1 MVCGAGAAGA
11 MHALVLRTAGVQ
23 IRGVFDPDP
32 GRARALAEMH
42 GAEVFASEEALF
54 RCDANI
60 VCVTSPPPLH
70 VAQAEHAARAWS
82 SSSAAASRPTA
93 ERILFV
99 EKPLATTREE
109 LTRLLEVP
117 GCVPI
122 VQWRAGRALRAV
134 RAAIAQGEL
143 GPAPSVSAD
152 LAWSRDEA
160 YFAAGRGTLAQWGCG
175 VLLSVGVHAIDAIGW
190 AMGRRF
196 RAAHG
201 VLERAGTGA
210 ATEIET
216 RAAML
221 MVFEGGGLASVRATF
236 DAGPDATCLSFAG
249 GGVTATIRGGELDP
263 TASSVEWACADNAR
277 LTRLRA
283 LESGASGATAPPLLV
298 PFLMDAVAAL
308 AAGAAPGA
316 CDALP
321 GVRDVWDAH
330 AAILDVYAMS
340 ASAAVTS
347 VGVRPSSASR

>member
-1 MVCGAGAAGA
+1 
-11 MHALVLRTAGVQ
+11 MHALVLRTAGVR
-23 IRGVFDPDP
+23 IAGVFDPDP

-42 GAEVFASEEALF
+42 GGAEVYASASALF
-54 RCDANI
+54 RSDANM

-70 VAQAEHAARAWS
+70 VAQAEEAAAARAG
-82 SSSAAASRPTA
+82 RVV
-93 ERILFV
+93 FV
-99 EKPLATTREE
+99 EKPLAVTKDE
-109 LTRLLEVP
+109 LTRLARVP

-152 LAWSRDEA
+152 LAWSRDAA
-160 YFAAGRGTLAQWGCG
+160 YFAAGRGTLAAWGCG

-190 AMGRRF
+190 AMGRPF
-196 RAAHG
+196 HAVHG
-201 VLERAGTGA
+201 VLERPPGV
-210 ATEIET
+210 EIET

-221 MVFEGGGLASVRATF
+221 LAFDGGGLAAVRATF

-263 TASSVEWACADNAR
+263 TASAVEWSCADEAR
-277 LTRLRA
+277 LLRLHA
-283 LESGASGATAPPLLV
+283 IEAGASGATAPPLLV
-298 PFLMDAVAAL
+298 PFLRDAVAAL
-308 AAGAAPGA
+308 DAGAEPGA

-330 AAILDVYAMS
+330 AAILDVYAS
-340 ASAAVTS
+340 SP
-347 VGVRPSSASR
+347 RPPPANP